1 MLMPKTMSRKLI
13 IFSLASTYFVFAIM
27 LNSVGTVILQSIE
40 SFGITKTD
48 ASVLEGFKDL
58 SIAIV
63 SFLIASM
70 IPRIGYK
77 VAMLLSLTLLLIA
90 CLIVPIFADFWVIK
104 IMFALVGTAFAL
116 AKVSV
121 YAVIGQVTDSDQS
134 HSSLMNTIE
143 GIFMLGVLSGYWIFA
158 GFIEDNNSDVLAW
171 LNVYYLLAVIVLMSL
186 AILAVS
192 PIQKEK
198 QSQAKGR
205 AMTDFLDMLKLSYQP
220 LVIIFVISIFLYV
233 LIEQGIGTW
242 LPTFNREVI
251 GLPVSISVQLT
262 SVFAIAI
269 AIGRL
274 SAGQILKKVH
284 WYPFLNTCLILM
296 AMIILV
302 SLPLTSYGSG
312 ADATSIWEVPLAAFL
327 LPVVGLMMAPI
338 YPILNSIM
346 LRSLPKHQHAPM
358 TGLIVVFSALG
369 GTTGSIVTG
378 ITFDNFG
385 GHNAFYMVLIPI
397 TALLVSIAIFR
408 KKAQQCQPEEINAA
422 V

>member
-1 MLMPKTMSRKLI
+1 
-13 IFSLASTYFVFAIM
+13 M

-40 SFGITKTD
+40 SFDISKTN

-63 SFLIASM
+63 SFFIASM

-77 VAMLLSLTLLLIA
+77 VAMLLSLTLLFIA
-90 CLIVPIFADFWVIK
+90 CLMVPIFAEFWVIK
-104 IMFALVGTAFAL
+104 LMFALIGTAFAF

-158 GFIEDNNSDVLAW
+158 WFIVDDNSNPLAW
-171 LNVYYLLAVIVLMSL
+171 LNVYYVLAPMVLISL
-186 AILAVS
+186 GIMLSS
-192 PIQKEK
+192 PIRKEVL
-198 QSQAKGR
+198 SDVNGGT
-205 AMTDFLDMLKLSYQP
+205 MTEFINMLKLTYQP

-251 GLPVSISVQLT
+251 GLPISISVQVT
-262 SVFAIAI
+262 SFFAVAI

-284 WYPFLNTCLILM
+284 WYPFLNICLISM
-296 AMIILV
+296 ALIILI
-302 SLPLTSYGSG
+302 SLPLTKMDSG
-312 ADATSIWEVPLAAFL
+312 ASAESIWQVPLAAFL
-327 LPVVGLMMAPI
+327 LPLVGLMMAPI

-346 LRSLPKHQHAPM
+346 LRSLPKPQHAPM

-385 GHNAFYMVLIPI
+385 GHSAFYMVLIPI
-397 TALLVSIAIFR
+397 TILLIALALFR
-408 KKAQQCQPEEINAA
+408 HKTGKTKMETSNVAM
-422 V
+422 